1 MGYKKKIPES
11 INKRGLLFM
20 PPKNMILMNDFK
32 AEPIEIREAML
43 EATKRTLDSGWYVL
57 GNEVLS
63 FKRQWANSCAVMHGI
78 GVGNGM
84 DTIEG
89 LEHGQVVAQGTYE
102 QLFDRSP
109 SFRRI
114 TGVI

>member
-1 MGYKKKIPES
+1 
-11 INKRGLLFM
+11 
-20 PPKNMILMNDFK
+20 
-32 AEPIEIREAML
+32 
-43 EATKRTLDSGWYVL
+43 
-57 GNEVLS
+57 
-63 FKRQWANSCAVMHGI
+63 
-78 GVGNGM
+78 M